1 MELPGNLR
9 VGLPAREAF
18 FMQVGDA
25 CLYRGQMLNLIKIS
39 GVGRLAR
46 KGSSWSILLL
56 LLVFGGIIGGW
67 VGEAL
72 TRVWPAVAG
81 LGKTQSIGLPTFTMD
96 LKVFTLHFGF
106 MLNISLFTIIGFIL
120 AYLVFKRL

>member
-1 MELPGNLR
+1 MFLPGSNAKLDQN
-9 VGLPAREAF
+9 VGVR
-18 FMQVGDA
+18 
-25 CLYRGQMLNLIKIS
+25 
-39 GVGRLAR
+39 RLAR
-46 KGSSWSILLL
+46 KGSDWPILLL

-72 TRVWPAVAG
+72 IKVWPAVAG